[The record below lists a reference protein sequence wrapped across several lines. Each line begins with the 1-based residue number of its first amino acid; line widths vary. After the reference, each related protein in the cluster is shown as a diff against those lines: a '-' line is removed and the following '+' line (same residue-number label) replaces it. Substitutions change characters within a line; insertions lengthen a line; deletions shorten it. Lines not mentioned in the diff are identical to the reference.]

1 MSDYGRRPENQNRP
15 EQERRRLNRDRRPS
29 EESGGLDDLR
39 IPDLRRR
46 SSHYGHSQE
55 FEDRLDNQSSEDDT
69 FGLGGIT
76 GSLSGCLR
84 GGNIRW
90 LFIGLL
96 VLAAMRGGSKEKGC
110 LPSRGCINT
119 FLLNIAG
126 IGMMIG
132 GVYVYDTGGDG
143 SVAGAMGAVG
153 GLACL
158 VGTGGV
164 FFLIWATLRMID
176 LNPFD
181 GDDGDDDD
189 GPLGMIGNILGR

>member
-1 MSDYGRRPENQNRP
+1 MSDYERRPDDRNRP
-15 EQERRRLNRDRRPS
+15 ERRRLNRDPRPNDYDNDD
-29 EESGGLDDLR
+29 GIDDLR

-46 SSHYGHSQE
+46 SSHYGHAQDWE
-55 FEDRLDNQSSEDDT
+55 ERLDNQADDDGMLGT
-69 FGLGGIT
+69 GGLGG
-76 GSLSGCLR
+76 CLKSI
-84 GGNIRW
+84 NVRW

-96 VLAAMRGGSKEKGC
+96 VLAAMRGGSRERGC

-126 IGMMIG
+126 IAMMIG
-132 GVYVYDTGGDG
+132 GVYVYDTDGDG
-143 SVAGAMGAVG
+143 NIAGALGAIG

-158 VGTGGV
+158 IGTGGV

-181 GDDGDDDD
+181 GDGGDDDD
-189 GPLGMIGNILGR
+189 GPLGMIGNFLGR

>member
-1 MSDYGRRPENQNRP
+1 MSDYDRRPENRNQP
-15 EQERRRLNRDRRPS
+15 DRRRLNRDRPS
-29 EESGGLDDLR
+29 GDYDDDREVDDLR

-46 SSHYGHSQE
+46 SSHYGHSQDWE
-55 FEDRLDNQSSEDDT
+55 QRLDNQATDD
-69 FGLGGIT
+69 GMMGMS
-76 GSLSGCLR
+76 SLSGCIK
-84 GGNIRW
+84 GANVRW

-96 VLAAMRGGSKEKGC
+96 VLAAMRGGSSKSGC
-110 LPSRGCINT
+110 MPSRGCINT

-126 IGMMIG
+126 IALMIG
-132 GVYVYDTGGDG
+132 GVYVYDSDG
-143 SVAGAMGAVG
+143 NGNIAGALGGIG

-181 GDDGDDDD
+181 DDGGDDDD
-189 GPLGMIGNILGR
+189 GPLGMIGNFLGGR